1 MPAPVARLLQPV
13 NFVHKTFI
21 DVHNRGAPFPA
32 IPTSQEPAM
41 THPSPRRL
49 LLVLATLTSLAA
61 TSWPAFAQAVPSQ
74 LRIVVP
80 FSAGGA
86 ADTYARLIA
95 QKLQEAAPGRQ
106 VVVENKT
113 GAGGVIGSDL
123 VAKAPA
129 DGSTLLI
136 ATVGHAVNPFV
147 LTKLPYDTRKDFVPV
162 GMVASVPSLVVA
174 GPSFTG
180 KGLADLLA
188 QARAQPGKL
197 EFASSGTGSTSHVS
211 AALME
216 SLAGVDMLHV
226 PYKGAAPALQDVM
239 GGRIAFTVDII
250 TSSIQLVKTNKLRA
264 LAITGA
270 RRSPLLPDVPTVAE
284 AGLPGYEFT
293 AWYMLLAPAR
303 TPAAT
308 VEALNAEL
316 RRIEAQPEFANR
328 LRESGAEGMSLDVAQ
343 TAAFLGGEFDKW
355 SRVVKQRNIKAD

>member
-1 MPAPVARLLQPV
+1 M
-13 NFVHKTFI
+13 T
-21 DVHNRGAPFPA
+21 
-32 IPTSQEPAM
+32 
-41 THPSPRRL
+41 THPSRRIL
-49 LLVLATLTSLAA
+49 MVLAACASLAA
-61 TSWPAFAQAVPSQ
+61 APLSASAQALPSN

-95 QKLQEAAPGRQ
+95 QKLQEGAAGRQ
-106 VVVENKT
+106 VIIDNKV
-113 GAGGVIGSDL
+113 GGGGVIGSDA
-123 VAKAPA
+123 VAKGPA

-136 ATVGHAVNPFV
+136 VTVGHAVNPFIMG
-147 LTKLPYDTRKDFVPV
+147 KLPYDTRKDFVPV
-162 GMVASVPSLVVA
+162 GMVAAVPSLIVT
-174 GPSFTG
+174 GPLFTG
-180 KGLADLLA
+180 KNLADLLS
-188 QARAQPGKL
+188 QAKAQPGKL
-197 EFASSGTGSTSHVS
+197 EYASSGTGSTSHVS
-211 AALME
+211 AALIE

-250 TSSIQLVKTNKLRA
+250 TSSVQFVKSNKLRA

-270 RRSPLLPDVPTVAE
+270 RRSPLLPDVPTAAE

-316 RRIEAQPEFANR
+316 RRIEALPDFAAR
-328 LRESGAEGMSLDVAQ
+328 LRESGAETVVFDSRQ
-343 TAAFLGGEFDKW
+343 SAAFLDAEFDKW
-355 SRVVKQRNIKAD
+355 SRVVKQRNIKAE

>member
-1 MPAPVARLLQPV
+1 M
-13 NFVHKTFI
+13 
-21 DVHNRGAPFPA
+21 NRK
-32 IPTSQEPAM
+32 I
-41 THPSPRRL
+41 PRRL
-49 LLVLATLTSLAA
+49 LLVLS
-61 TSWPAFAQAVPSQ
+61 AFAALGAVSSPALGQAVPAN

-80 FSAGGA
+80 FSPGGA

-95 QKLQEAAPGRQ
+95 QRLQEAAPGRQ

-136 ATVGHAVNPFV
+136 ATVGHAVNPFI
-147 LTKLPYDTRKDFVPV
+147 LSRLPYDTRKDFVPV

-180 KGLADLLA
+180 ASLADLLA

-197 EFASSGTGSTSHVS
+197 EYASSGTGSTSHVS

-216 SLAGVDMLHV
+216 SLGGIDMLHV

-239 GGRIAFTVDII
+239 GGRIAFTVDIL
-250 TSSIQLVKTNKLRA
+250 TSSVQLVKTNKLRA
-264 LAITGA
+264 LAITSP

-308 VEALNAEL
+308 VDALNAEL
-316 RRIEAQPEFANR
+316 RRIEALPEFAAR
-328 LRESGAEGMSLDVAQ
+328 LRESGAEGVSMDARQ
-343 TAAFLGGEFDKW
+343 TSAFLDAEFDKW
-355 SRVVKQRNIKAD
+355 SRVVKQRGIKAD

>member
-1 MPAPVARLLQPV
+1 M
-13 NFVHKTFI
+13 
-21 DVHNRGAPFPA
+21 NRN
-32 IPTSQEPAM
+32 I
-41 THPSPRRL
+41 PRRL
-49 LLVLATLTSLAA
+49 LLVLS
-61 TSWPAFAQAVPSQ
+61 AFAALGAVSSPALGQAVPAN

-80 FSAGGA
+80 FSPGGA

-95 QKLQEAAPGRQ
+95 QRLQEAAPGRQ

-136 ATVGHAVNPFV
+136 ATVGHAVNPFI
-147 LTKLPYDTRKDFVPV
+147 LSRLPYDTRKDFVPV

-180 KGLADLLA
+180 ASLADLLA

-197 EFASSGTGSTSHVS
+197 EYASSGTGSTSHVS

-216 SLAGVDMLHV
+216 SLGGIDMLHV

-239 GGRIAFTVDII
+239 GGRIAFTVDIL
-250 TSSIQLVKTNKLRA
+250 TSSVQLVKTNKLRA
-264 LAITGA
+264 LAITSP

-308 VEALNAEL
+308 VDALNAEL
-316 RRIEAQPEFANR
+316 RRIEALPEFAAR
-328 LRESGAEGMSLDVAQ
+328 LRESGAEGVSMDARQ
-343 TAAFLGGEFDKW
+343 TSAFLDAEFDKW
-355 SRVVKQRNIKAD
+355 SRVVKQRGIKAD

>member
-1 MPAPVARLLQPV
+1 
-13 NFVHKTFI
+13 
-21 DVHNRGAPFPA
+21 
-32 IPTSQEPAM
+32 M
-41 THPSPRRL
+41 THPTHRRL
-49 LLVLATLTSLAA
+49 VLVLAAVTSLGAA
-61 TSWPAFAQAVPSQ
+61 SLPALAQAVPSN

-113 GAGGVIGSDL
+113 GAGGVIGSDV

-136 ATVGHAVNPFV
+136 ATVGHAVNPFI
-147 LTKLPYDTRKDFVPV
+147 LNKLPYDTRKDFVPV

-180 KGLADLLA
+180 RSLADLLT

-197 EFASSGTGSTSHVS
+197 EYASSGTGSTSHVS

-216 SLAGVDMLHV
+216 SLAGIDMLHV

-250 TSSIQLVKTNKLRA
+250 TSSVQLVKTHKLRA

-308 VEALNAEL
+308 VDALNAEL
-316 RRIEAQPEFANR
+316 RRIEAQPEFAGR
-328 LRESGAEGMSLDVAQ
+328 LRESGAEGVSLDARQ
-343 TAAFLGGEFDKW
+343 TSAFLDVEFDKW

>member
-1 MPAPVARLLQPV
+1 MLGRPPLVESL
-13 NFVHKTFI
+13 
-21 DVHNRGAPFPA
+21 
-32 IPTSQEPAM
+32 QEPFM
-41 THPSPRRL
+41 TTQTSRRH
-49 LLVLATLTSLAA
+49 LLVLSACASLGSA
-61 TSWPAFAQAVPSQ
+61 SLPALGQALPPN
-74 LRIVVP
+74 LRIIVP

-86 ADTYARLIA
+86 ADTYARLFA
-95 QKLQEAAPGRQ
+95 QKLQEGAPGRQ

-113 GAGGVIGSDL
+113 GAGGVIGSDA

-136 ATVGHAVNPFV
+136 VTVGHAVNPYI
-147 LTKLPYDTRKDFVPV
+147 LSKLPYDTRKDFVPV

-180 KGLADLLA
+180 KSLGELLA
-188 QARAQPGKL
+188 QARTQPGKL
-197 EFASSGTGSTSHVS
+197 EYASSGTGSTSHVS

-250 TSSIQLVKTNKLRA
+250 TSSIQLVKTQKLRA

-270 RRSPLLPDVPTVAE
+270 RRSPLLPEVPTVAE

-303 TPAAT
+303 TPTAT
-308 VEALNAEL
+308 VDALNAEL
-316 RRIEAQPEFANR
+316 RRIEAQPEFASR
-328 LRESGAEGMSLDVAQ
+328 LRESGAEGVGLDSRQ
-343 TAAFLGGEFDKW
+343 TAAFLDGEFDKW
-355 SRVVKQRNIKAD
+355 ARVVKQRNIKAD